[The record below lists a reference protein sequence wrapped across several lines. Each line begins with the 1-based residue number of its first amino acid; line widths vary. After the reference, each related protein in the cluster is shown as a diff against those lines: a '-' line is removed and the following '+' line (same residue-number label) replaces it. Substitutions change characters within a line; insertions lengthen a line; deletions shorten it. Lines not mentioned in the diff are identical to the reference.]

1 MADLKKSLE
10 ALKLALK
17 TEQEGYNLY
26 KEGARQTQ
34 NEFVRD
40 IFTQL
45 FKDELMHMDLI
56 KRFYAELN
64 QSGSWAKLSAEE
76 KDYKGLKGEIKTIF
90 TRTLDAVLK
99 GKETISN
106 TDLNVYQKAIDFE
119 NRGISM
125 YGQLYKETVDEKAKN
140 FYGFL
145 RDMEQD
151 HADVLDNTMQYLKDP
166 KNWYLKN
173 EGWTLD
179 Y

>member
-1 MADLKKSLE
+1 MADLNKSLE

-26 KEGARQTQ
+26 KEGASQTE
-34 NEFVRD
+34 NDFVQE
-40 IFTQL
+40 IFRQL

-64 QSGSWAKLSAEE
+64 QSGSWAKLSTDE
-76 KDYKGLKGEIKTIF
+76 KNYKGLKGEIRTIF

-99 GKETISN
+99 GKETISD
-106 TDLNVYQKAIDFE
+106 TDLNVYQRAIDFE

-125 YGQLYKETVDEKAKN
+125 YSKLYNETADDKAKN

-151 HADVLDNTMQYLKDP
+151 HADVLDNTLQYLKDP
-166 KNWYLKN
+166 NNWYMQH

-179 Y
+179 H